1 MFKCHLV
8 FLFFSLQSHHI
19 YVIQILKIELGYH
32 VFVYSSTPHDETSK
46 INMNIY
52 FQKHQLSCIISLE
65 LSLRRQ
71 SQVQQLSSHCDFILL
86 YLGSVLK
93 SHI

>member
-1 MFKCHLV
+1 MSLSFS
-8 FLFFSLQSHHI
+8 FFFSLQSHHI

-86 YLGSVLK
+86 YLGLVLK